1 MNPLKTICGVLLIA
15 CLLWTANAL
24 AQSQA
29 VLPEQIWIFD
39 NNEKPVREERLS
51 QAHPVKHFNLDQ
63 TKKFEQQFSLGLSGS
78 SKVAA
83 EQALKRI
90 QNLTPSQLAQFK
102 QSYTG
107 IVTAFQ
113 MGVRQLPAIVFE
125 YEGKQFVVYGQQHAA
140 KALQEFQQ
148 WQKNQNH

>member
-1 MNPLKTICGVLLIA
+1 MMRRILVSVVVLALFSFLAI
-15 CLLWTANAL
+15 TVL
-24 AQSQA
+24 AQPK
-29 VLPEQIWIFD
+29 VLLPEQIWIFD
-39 NNEKPVREERLS
+39 NNEKPVHYERLTRS
-51 QAHPVKHFNLDQ
+51 HPVKYFNLDQ
-63 TKKFEQQFSLGLSGS
+63 TKTFEQQFSLGLSGS
-78 SKVAA
+78 SRIAT

-90 QNLTPSQLAQFK
+90 QQLIPSQLEQFK

-125 YEGKQFVVYGQQHAA
+125 YKGQQFVVYGQQQAV

-148 WQKNQNH
+148 WQNNH

>member
-1 MNPLKTICGVLLIA
+1 MKSRLIIAYVALSLFLFLSMNV
-15 CLLWTANAL
+15 L
-24 AQSQA
+24 AQPKA

-39 NNEKPVREERLS
+39 NNEKPVRYERLS
-51 QAHPVKHFNLDQ
+51 QSHPVRHFNLDQ

-78 SKVAA
+78 SKVAT
-83 EQALKRI
+83 QQSLRRI
-90 QNLTPSQLAQFK
+90 QNLTPSQLEQFK

-113 MGVRQLPAIVFE
+113 MKVRQLPAIVFE
-125 YEGKQFVVYGQQHAA
+125 YEGQQFVVYGQQQAT

-148 WQKNQNH
+148 WQNNH